1 MLYTIEIPD
10 YLNNI
15 LEDASEKTGKEVAH
29 IIEDAI
35 IEYLNIHVIIIGK

>member
-1 MLYTIEIPD
+1 MLYTIEIPN

-15 LEDASEKTGKEVAH
+15 LEDASIKTDKEVAH

-35 IEYLNIHVIIIGK
+35 YEYLNVHVIIIGK

>member
-1 MLYTIEIPD
+1 MEYTIEIPD

-15 LEDASEKTGKEVAH
+15 LEDASAKTGKEVAH

-35 IEYLNIHVIIIGK
+35 REYLNIHVITIAN

>member
-1 MLYTIEIPD
+1 MEYTIEIPD

-15 LEDASEKTGKEVAH
+15 LEDASYKTGKEIAH

-35 IEYLNIHVIIIGK
+35 YEYLNVHVITIAN